1 MNLLRKL
8 EGYIVKIESFLVI
21 LLLLTLCLLAF
32 LQVVLRNLFSF
43 SFIWA
48 DILVRM
54 SVLWVAILGA
64 SIATS
69 ERGHIHIDL
78 LSRVIPSPYNKYLN
92 ALLSLVATGAC
103 LSFFLVSLKFVSV
116 EKEVGSV
123 IHMLWGAPEWVFALI
138 FRAGFLLMTFKFLL
152 RFLAELAVKRERR
165 VSVSLLGRLG
175 RIARRK
181 SE

>member
-21 LLLLTLCLLAF
+21 LLLLILCLLAF

-43 SFIWA
+43 SFVWA
-48 DILVRM
+48 DIFVRM
-54 SVLWVAILGA
+54 AVLWVAILGA

-78 LSRVIPSPYNKYLN
+78 LSRVIPSPYNKYLD

-103 LSFFLVSLKFVSV
+103 FFFTLIALKFVSV

-123 IHMLWGAPEWVFALI
+123 IHLLWGAPEWIFTLI
-138 FRAGFLLMTFKFLL
+138 FPAGFLLMTFKFLL
-152 RFLAELAVKRERR
+152 CFLTELAVTRERR
-165 VSVSLLGRLG
+165 VSLSLLGRLG

-181 SE
+181 GA